1 MVRSWPQL
9 ATGIFPPT
17 QPHSAMASRRSF
29 LTSAALLSAG
39 ILVSPSVFAYN
50 KRYIGLQ
57 LYTVRDAMAKD
68 PAGTLAKLA
77 AIGYNSVEGATYT
90 GSEKFYGMTP
100 QAFAALLKQN
110 GMIMPSSHYRLG
122 EEQTNG
128 APVAGTMLHDW
139 DRAVDDAAAAGVKY
153 MVCAYLSEAERGN
166 LNHFKYVAEQL
177 NKAGERCQ
185 KAGLQLCY
193 HNHDFE
199 FKAQGNQLPYDLLLN
214 STDKKLVQM
223 ELDLYWVSKAGR
235 DPLALIKKHPGRF
248 PLWHVKDMAKTPER
262 AFTEVGNGSIDF
274 KKIFTHADEAGLKY
288 FFVEQDSTPGSPFD
302 SATQSF
308 NYIKK
313 NLV

>member
-1 MVRSWPQL
+1 M
-9 ATGIFPPT
+9 TT
-17 QPHSAMASRRSF
+17 SRRSF
-29 LTSAALLSAG
+29 LTSAAVLSAAL
-39 ILVSPSVFAYN
+39 LVSPSVLAYN

-68 PAGTLAKLA
+68 PAGTLAQLA
-77 AIGYNSVEGATYT
+77 KIGYNSVEGASYT

-110 GMIMPSSHYRLG
+110 GLIMPSSHYRLG

-128 APVAGTMLHDW
+128 APVLGTMLHDW

-166 LNHFKYVAEQL
+166 LDHYKYIAEQL

-199 FKAQGNQLPYDLLLN
+199 FKAQDAQLPYNLLLA

-223 ELDLYWVSKAGR
+223 ELDLYWVTKAGQ
-235 DPLALIKKHPGRF
+235 DPLALFKQYPGRF
-248 PLWHVKDMAKTPER
+248 PLWHVKDMDRTPQQ

-274 KKIFTHADEAGLKY
+274 KKIFAHADEAGLKY

-302 SATQSF
+302 SVTKSLA
-308 NYIKK
+308 YIKK